1 MDNEKMEKIGKFIS
15 ELRKSKGL
23 TQKDLAEQM
32 GVTDKA
38 VSKWERGQSYPDIS
52 LIIPLS
58 ELFGVTANELLNGG
72 ENIASEI
79 HISRDEQKIK
89 SENEPNA
96 ESESGECVGIE
107 EDKRKDSPHKAVEL
121 TSPSDN
127 IMHELKEEKINWDKI
142 RHIIFI
148 SFLGAILIAITVCMI
163 CDLAINDRL
172 TWSPIVIISCVAGCI
187 LALPA
192 IKAKRRVIMK
202 TLIMLTIIT
211 VPYLCLLFYI
221 TSIWNIYA
229 MGTPIYF
236 VSIIGLWCIYIV
248 FSMLKNKKLY
258 AGGISFIIAIPV
270 IFLINNIVEYFYTPR
285 IRTNL
290 INDFANVIVNVNV
303 MDDIVNI
310 IFMLI
315 LSAACFCT
323 GYFLYNRE
331 KTE

>member
-107 EDKRKDSPHKAVEL
+107 EDKRKDSPHKAV
-121 TSPSDN
+121 
-127 IMHELKEEKINWDKI
+127 
-142 RHIIFI
+142 
-148 SFLGAILIAITVCMI
+148 
-163 CDLAINDRL
+163 
-172 TWSPIVIISCVAGCI
+172 
-187 LALPA
+187 
-192 IKAKRRVIMK
+192 
-202 TLIMLTIIT
+202 
-211 VPYLCLLFYI
+211 
-221 TSIWNIYA
+221 
-229 MGTPIYF
+229 
-236 VSIIGLWCIYIV
+236 
-248 FSMLKNKKLY
+248 
-258 AGGISFIIAIPV
+258 
-270 IFLINNIVEYFYTPR
+270 
-285 IRTNL
+285 
-290 INDFANVIVNVNV
+290 
-303 MDDIVNI
+303 
-310 IFMLI
+310 
-315 LSAACFCT
+315 
-323 GYFLYNRE
+323 
-331 KTE
+331 